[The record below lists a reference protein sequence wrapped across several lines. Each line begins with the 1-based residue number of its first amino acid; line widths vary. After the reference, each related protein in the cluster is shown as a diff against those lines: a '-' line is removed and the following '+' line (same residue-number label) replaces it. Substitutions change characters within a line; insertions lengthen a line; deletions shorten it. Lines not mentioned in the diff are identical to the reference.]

1 MNRLTLLGV
10 DDIEANRVSLH
21 YLIEEYCNDI
31 NLILASSGE
40 DALKKA
46 YTNDID
52 LIVLDIQMPGLDGFD
67 TAKYL
72 KSNPK
77 TKHIPI
83 IFLTA
88 AFKKDEFQQ
97 KGFEVGAIDYL
108 TKPIEDLQFIN
119 KLNLY
124 KEVIFKTKELEKM
137 NEELNKSLKEAI
149 EHKEIIQKQQKELED
164 KNRFLEE
171 LSVTDNLTKLY
182 NRNKLDEVLSIE
194 ANRSNRFEHAFGVVI
209 IDIDYFKSVNDLY
222 GHQMGD
228 TVLKEFADILK
239 SNSRKTDTVGRW
251 GGEEFLIICSETN
264 LEGILSFAQSI
275 REKISSFPFAIGE
288 KKTASFGVSVY
299 KKDENVESMIKRA
312 DDALYNAKEN
322 GRNRVE
328 FL

>member
-1 MNRLTLLGV
+1 MNRMTLLGV
-10 DDIEANRVSLH
+10 DDIEANRISLQ

-31 NLILASSGE
+31 DIVLASSGE
-40 DALKKA
+40 EALTEA
-46 YTNDID
+46 YTKDID

-72 KSNPK
+72 KANPK
-77 TKHIPI
+77 TEHIPI

-124 KEVIFKTKELEKM
+124 KEVIFKTKELENM
-137 NEELNKSLKEAI
+137 NEELNKSLKEI
-149 EHKEIIQKQQKELED
+149 EE
-164 KNRFLEE
+164 KNKLLEE
-171 LSVTDNLTKLY
+171 LSITDNLTKLY
-182 NRNKLDEVLSIE
+182 NRNRLDEVLIAE
-194 ANRSNRFEHAFGVVI
+194 ANRSNRFSSSFGVI
-209 IDIDYFKSVNDLY
+209 IMDIDFFKAVNDMY

-264 LEGILSFAQSI
+264 LEGILSFSNHI
-275 REKISSFPFAIGE
+275 REKIASYLFAIDE
-288 KKTASFGVSVY
+288 YKTASFGVSMY
-299 KKDENVESMIKRA
+299 NKDEDIKLMLKRA
-312 DDALYNAKEN
+312 DDALYHAKEN
-322 GRNRVE
+322 GRNIVE
-328 FL
+328 HL